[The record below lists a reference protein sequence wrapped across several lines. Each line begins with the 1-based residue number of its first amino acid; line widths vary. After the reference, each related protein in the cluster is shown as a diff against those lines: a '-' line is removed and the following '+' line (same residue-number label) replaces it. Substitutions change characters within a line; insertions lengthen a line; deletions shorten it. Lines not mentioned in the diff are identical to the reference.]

1 MADFIEAA
9 RLDELPPGQGTRV
22 VVAGRDV
29 ALFNVGGI
37 VYAMDDACLHRRQSL
52 GSSRL
57 EGTIVT
63 CRGHGMRYDVTN
75 GRVAGQTSER
85 SLLPSGWGVASY
97 PVEVVDGKIMV
108 ALPATPAG
116 TE

>member
-9 RLDELPPGQGTRV
+9 RVDELPPGRGTRV

-29 ALFNVGGI
+29 ALFNVDGT
-37 VYAMDDACLHRRQSL
+37 VYAMDDSCLHRRQSL
-52 GSSRL
+52 GCSRL
-57 EGTIVT
+57 EGKIVT
-63 CRGHGMRYDVTN
+63 CRGHGMRYDVTT
-75 GRVAGQTSER
+75 GRLASDT
-85 SLLPSGWGVASY
+85 GWGVASY

-108 ALPATPAG
+108 ALPASPAG